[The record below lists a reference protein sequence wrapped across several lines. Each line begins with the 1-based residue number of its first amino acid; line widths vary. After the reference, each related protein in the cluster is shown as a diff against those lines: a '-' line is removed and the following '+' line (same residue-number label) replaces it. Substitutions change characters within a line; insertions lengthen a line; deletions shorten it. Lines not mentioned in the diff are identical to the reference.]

1 MKHLATFATLC
12 LLLACSLTARADDNG
27 KQRPTYEQ
35 IVECQ
40 CKDIVSD
47 LKLDDAK
54 AKSFT
59 ETYKSY
65 QDELKAARDKYG
77 KREKKK
83 RSEMTDDEIEQD
95 ILNRFA
101 MSKQI
106 ISVREKYYKK
116 FRKTLSPRQIQQMY
130 EREKK
135 GYERMRNEMNKRKSG
150 KDKQKQPHKKGCC
163 DSKCKRDLKD

>member
-1 MKHLATFATLC
+1 MKHLATLVTVC
-12 LLLACSLTARADDNG
+12 MLLTCSLSARADDD
-27 KQRPTYEQ
+27 KKPAPTHEQ

-40 CKDIVSD
+40 CKDIVSE

-65 QDELKAARDKYG
+65 HDELKAARDKYG
-77 KREKKK
+77 KRNTKK
-83 RSEMTDDEIEQD
+83 RSELTDDEIEQE

-106 ISVREKYYKK
+106 VTVREKYYKK
-116 FRKTLSPRQIQQMY
+116 FRKTLTPRQIQKVY

-135 GYERMRNEMNKRKSG
+135 SYDKMRSEMNKRKSG
-150 KDKQKQPHKKGCC
+150 KDKQKQNHQKGCGN
-163 DSKCKRDLKD
+163 SKCKRESKD

>member
-1 MKHLATFATLC
+1 MKHLVVLATVC
-12 LLLACSLTARADDNG
+12 LLLTCSLTARADDNR
-27 KQRPTYEQ
+27 KQRPTHEQ

-59 ETYKSY
+59 DTYKSY

-77 KREKKK
+77 KRNKK

-106 ISVREKYYKK
+106 INVREKYYKK
-116 FRKTLSPRQIQQMY
+116 FRKILTPRQIQQMY

-135 GYERMRNEMNKRKSG
+135 GYERMRNEMNKRKSC
-150 KDKQKQPHKKGCC
+150 KEKKQYHKKGCG
-163 DSKCKRDLKD
+163 DSKCKRESKD